1 MTRTDAPRGISSR
14 KDKDMDSL
22 TAFRLLIF
30 VVMVGGVIAG
40 IVHWINSAQL
50 FKTRR
55 IKKHGVET
63 TAEIVEVKE
72 TPFHGTKVAFMM
84 NLKYDTPLGRVKR
97 YYKRII
103 VKDRIIPYRDR
114 FGRYFYQ
121 GQQLPIMYL
130 PNKPDKF
137 IVTHPVEE
145 EEKKKMNQLFLA
157 VVGLVVVLPFVV
169 YWLRGLFG

>member
-1 MTRTDAPRGISSR
+1 MSTGVF
-14 KDKDMDSL
+14 SL
-22 TAFRLLIF
+22 VIF
-30 VVMVGGVIAG
+30 VVMVGGVIVG
-40 IVHWINSAQL
+40 VIHWIHSAQFFL
-50 FKTRR
+50 TRR

-63 TAEIVEVKE
+63 TAEIIEVKE
-72 TPFHGTKVAFMM
+72 SPFHGTKVAYMM

-103 VKDRIIPYRDR
+103 VKDRVVPYRDLY
-114 FGRYFYQ
+114 GRYFYQ

-145 EEKKKMNQLFLA
+145 EEKKKMNQLFIA
-157 VVGLVVVLPFVV
+157 VVVLVGILPFVV
-169 YWLRGLFG
+169 YWVKGLAG